1 MTTKTQTIAPSI
13 RTAVLVIVLFILVV
27 WLVYLAY

>member
-1 MTTKTQTIAPSI
+1 MATKTQTIAPSI
-13 RTAVLVIVLFILVV
+13 RTAVLVIALFILVV